1 FLPGS
6 GMGLLAHTS
15 LRLAE
20 RAGSRRGLEALGGM
34 PIGALRST
42 WHRVNDLRIHTR
54 VSAQPVPG
62 RAWSVVLLH
71 GLVASSMYM
80 VPTAMGLA
88 PYFRVYAP
96 DLPGFGRSEKPR
108 RPLDVAGL
116 ADSLAAWMDEAELE
130 RPALVANS
138 SGCQFAVDFASR
150 YPERCGPLVLLGPS
164 LDTRHRGTPAQMVR
178 RLMDGVREPASLGV
192 ILAQDYRTFGVLR
205 ALRAVRT
212 ARQDVPTD
220 KLPHIRTPV
229 LVARGEKDRVVPRAQ
244 AEALVKSLPQG
255 RLEEVPGAGHTL
267 NFNSPEAVVKLIR
280 RYLYELEARGEA
292 QP

>member
-1 FLPGS
+1 
-6 GMGLLAHTS
+6 MGLWAHAS
-15 LRLAE
+15 LRIAE
-20 RAGSRRGLEALGGM
+20 RAGSRRGLEGLGGQ

-42 WHRVNDLRIHTR
+42 WHTVDGLRVHTR

-71 GLVASSMYM
+71 GLVASSTYM
-80 VPTAMGLA
+80 VPAAMGLA

-96 DLPGFGRSEKPR
+96 DLPGFGRSQKPR

-116 ADSLAAWMDEAELE
+116 ADSLAAWMDAVDLAA
-130 RPALVANS
+130 PAIVANS

-150 YPERCGPLVLLGPS
+150 YPERAGPLVLLGPTLPPKGGGGAS
-164 LDTRHRGTPAQMVR
+164 SRVMRWLA
-178 RLMDGVREPASLGV
+178 DGVSEPPSLGV
-192 ILAQDYRTFGVLR
+192 IMAQDYRTFGLLR
-205 ALRAVRT
+205 ALRSLRS
-212 ARQDVPTD
+212 AREDTPKQ
-220 KLPHIRTPV
+220 KLPGVRSPV
-229 LVARGEKDRVVPRAQ
+229 LVVRGQKDRVISRAQ
-244 AEALVKSLPQG
+244 AEELARALPHG

-292 QP
+292 TP

>member
-1 FLPGS
+1 
-6 GMGLLAHTS
+6 MGLLAHTS

-20 RAGSRRGLEALGGM
+20 RAGSRRALEGLGGLPM
-34 PIGALRST
+34 GALRST
-42 WHRVNDLRIHTR
+42 WHQVNDLRIHTR

-71 GLVASSMYM
+71 GLVASSTYM
-80 VPTAMGLA
+80 VPTGMGLA

-96 DLPGFGRSEKPR
+96 DLPGFGRSQKPR

-116 ADSLAAWMDEAELE
+116 ADSLAAWMDAADLE
-130 RPALVANS
+130 HPALVANS

-150 YPERCGPLVLLGPS
+150 YPERCGPLVLLGPT
-164 LDTRHRGTPAQMVR
+164 LDTRHHGTPKQVVR
-178 RLMDGVREPASLGV
+178 WLADGVREPPSLNV
-192 ILAQDYRTFGVLR
+192 IMAQDYRTFGLLR
-205 ALRAVRT
+205 ALRSVRS
-212 ARQDVPTD
+212 ARKDVPEQ
-220 KLPHIRTPV
+220 KLPHVRTPV
-229 LVARGEKDRVVPRAQ
+229 LVVRGAKDRVLPRTR
-244 AEALVKSLPQG
+244 AEALVQSLPQG

-267 NFNSPEAVVKLIR
+267 NFNAPEAVVKLIR

>member
-1 FLPGS
+1 
-6 GMGLLAHTS
+6 MGLLAHTS

-20 RAGSRRGLEALGGM
+20 RAGSRRALEGLGGL

-42 WHRVNDLRIHTR
+42 WHQVNDLRIHTR
-54 VSAQPVPG
+54 ASAQPVPG

-71 GLVASSMYM
+71 GLVASSTYM

-96 DLPGFGRSEKPR
+96 DLPGFGRSQKPR

-116 ADSLAAWMDEAELE
+116 ADSLAAWMDAAGLE
-130 RPALVANS
+130 HPAIVANS

-150 YPERCGPLVLLGPS
+150 YPERCGPLVLLGPT
-164 LDTRHRGTPAQMVR
+164 LDTRHHGTPKQVVR
-178 RLMDGVREPASLGV
+178 WLADGVREPPSLNV
-192 ILAQDYRTFGVLR
+192 IRAQDYRTFGLLR
-205 ALRAVRT
+205 ALRSVRS
-212 ARQDVPTD
+212 ARKDVPEE
-220 KLPHIRTPV
+220 KLPHVRTPV
-229 LVARGEKDRVVPRAQ
+229 LVVRGEKDRIVPRPR
-244 AEALVKSLPQG
+244 AEALVRTLAHG

>member
-1 FLPGS
+1 
-6 GMGLLAHTS
+6 MGLLAHTS

-20 RAGSRRGLEALGGM
+20 RAGSRRALEGLGGLPM
-34 PIGALRST
+34 GALRST
-42 WHRVNDLRIHTR
+42 WHQVDDLRIHTR

-71 GLVASSMYM
+71 GLVASSTYM
-80 VPTAMGLA
+80 VPTGMGLA

-96 DLPGFGRSEKPR
+96 DLPGFGRSQKPR

-116 ADSLAAWMDEAELE
+116 ADSLAAWMDAADLE
-130 RPALVANS
+130 HPALVANS

-150 YPERCGPLVLLGPS
+150 YPERCGPLVLLGPT
-164 LDTRHRGTPAQMVR
+164 LDTRHHRTPKQVVR
-178 RLMDGVREPASLGV
+178 WLADGVREPPSLSV
-192 ILAQDYRTFGVLR
+192 IMAQDYRTFGLLR
-205 ALRAVRT
+205 ALRSVRS
-212 ARQDVPTD
+212 ARKDVPEQ
-220 KLPHIRTPV
+220 KLPHVRTPV
-229 LVARGEKDRVVPRAQ
+229 LVVRGAKDRILPRTR
-244 AEALVKSLPQG
+244 AEALVQSLPQG

-267 NFNSPEAVVKLIR
+267 NFNAPEAVVKLIR

>member
-1 FLPGS
+1 
-6 GMGLLAHTS
+6 MGLWAHAS
-15 LRLAE
+15 LRIAE
-20 RAGSRRGLEALGGM
+20 RAGSRRGLEGLGGL

-42 WHRVNDLRIHTR
+42 WHTVDGLRIHTR

-62 RAWSVVLLH
+62 RAWNVVLLH
-71 GLVASSMYM
+71 GLVASSTYM

-88 PYFRVYAP
+88 PHFRVYAP
-96 DLPGFGRSEKPR
+96 DLPGFGRSQKPR

-116 ADSLAAWMDEAELE
+116 ADSLAAWMDTADLGA
-130 RPALVANS
+130 PAIVANS

-150 YPERCGPLVLLGPS
+150 YPERAGPLVLLGPT
-164 LDTRHRGTPAQMVR
+164 LPTPSGGAPR
-178 RLMDGVREPASLGV
+178 RVMRWLADGVSEPPSLGV
-192 ILAQDYRTFGVLR
+192 IMAQDYRTFGLLR
-205 ALRAVRT
+205 ALRSLRS
-212 ARQDVPTD
+212 AREDAPQH
-220 KLPHIRTPV
+220 KLPQVRSPV
-229 LVARGEKDRVVPRAQ
+229 LVVRGEKDRVISRAQ
-244 AEALVKSLPQG
+244 AEELARALPHG

>member
-1 FLPGS
+1 
-6 GMGLLAHTS
+6 MGLLAHTS

-20 RAGSRRGLEALGGM
+20 RAGSRRALEGLGGLPM
-34 PIGALRST
+34 GALRST
-42 WHRVNDLRIHTR
+42 WHQVNDLRIHTR

-71 GLVASSMYM
+71 GLVASSTYM
-80 VPTAMGLA
+80 VPTGMGLA

-96 DLPGFGRSEKPR
+96 DLPGFGRSQKPR

-116 ADSLAAWMDEAELE
+116 ADSLAAWMDAADLE
-130 RPALVANS
+130 HPALVANS

-150 YPERCGPLVLLGPS
+150 YPERCGPLVLLGPT
-164 LDTRHRGTPAQMVR
+164 LDTRHHGTPKQVVR
-178 RLMDGVREPASLGV
+178 WLADGVREPPSLNV
-192 ILAQDYRTFGVLR
+192 IMAQDYRTFGLLR
-205 ALRAVRT
+205 ALRSIRS
-212 ARQDVPTD
+212 ARKDVPEQ
-220 KLPHIRTPV
+220 KLPHVRTPV
-229 LVARGEKDRVVPRAQ
+229 LVVRGAKDRVLPRTRV
-244 AEALVKSLPQG
+244 EALVQSLPQG

-267 NFNSPEAVVKLIR
+267 NFNAPEAVVKLIR